1 MNPFEQK
8 SIAVEKA
15 NIPQSKFYTKPYDKN
30 SVSPF
35 TKLRIILMNGTE
47 FENIFFMHNFQRHC
61 TNNDIRRELALMR
74 QQEQAQQKRIGGLK
88 PTDEGILEHTIAYEQ
103 LAIELTAILAKR
115 EKDENVKMGLDF
127 ALLEDF
133 DHLYRFSNLLHLEDE
148 IDATKLVA
156 KQTEIMPARPT
167 VSHHRH
173 PNDNVRFYTD
183 FKYANNQT
191 KLNTMIITAAE
202 QQTMN
207 YYMNVSPLYKTDFGR
222 KLFSEIGM
230 VEEEHVTQY
239 GSLIDPNSTMLE
251 CLLMHEYVE
260 CYLYWSCALDETDPY
275 VKQIWQEHLEMELA
289 HLHRVA
295 EMLQK
300 YEGKHYLQVLPDPTF
315 PPPLTFGSNKEYVR
329 EKITTANLTSFRE
342 NYCLVNDLP
351 KNADFF
357 KFQDLFNKNLDKC
370 PSHKVIN
377 MYIDEYGED
386 FRYQD
391 KEHPIADLRDRTTDN
406 TCIGRCPK

>member
-30 SVSPF
+30 TVSPF

-61 TNNDIRRELALMR
+61 TNNEIRRELALMR

-133 DHLYRFSNLLHLEDE
+133 DHLYRFSNLLSLEDD

-173 PNDNVRFYTD
+173 PHDNVRFYTD
-183 FKYANNQT
+183 FKYASNQT

-251 CLLMHEYVE
+251 CLLMHEYVIF
-260 CYLYWSCALDETDPY
+260 TG
-275 VKQIWQEHLEMELA
+275 LA
-289 HLHRVA
+289 H
-295 EMLQK
+295 
-300 YEGKHYLQVLPDPTF
+300 
-315 PPPLTFGSNKEYVR
+315 
-329 EKITTANLTSFRE
+329 
-342 NYCLVNDLP
+342 
-351 KNADFF
+351 
-357 KFQDLFNKNLDKC
+357 
-370 PSHKVIN
+370 
-377 MYIDEYGED
+377 
-386 FRYQD
+386 
-391 KEHPIADLRDRTTDN
+391 
-406 TCIGRCPK
+406 

>member
-15 NIPQSKFYTKPYDKN
+15 FIPQSKLYSKPYDKDN
-30 SVSPF
+30 VSPF

-47 FENIFFMHNFQRHC
+47 FENIFFMHNFSRHC
-61 TNNDIRRELALMR
+61 SNNDIRRELALMR
-74 QQEQAQQKRIGGLK
+74 EQEQMQQKRIGGLK
-88 PTDEGILEHTIAYEQ
+88 PTNEGILEHTIAYEQ

-115 EKDENVKMGLDF
+115 EKDENVRMGLDF

-133 DHLYRFSNLLHLEDE
+133 DHLYRFSNLLHLEDG
-148 IDATKLVA
+148 IDAVKLVG

-173 PNDNVRFYTD
+173 PIDNVRAYTD

-191 KLNTMIITAAE
+191 KVNTMIITAAE

-222 KLFSEIGM
+222 KLYSEIGL

-260 CYLYWSCALDETDPY
+260 CYLYWSCFLDETNPY
-275 VKQIWQEHLEMELA
+275 VKEIWQEHLEIELS
-289 HLHRVA
+289 HLHKAA
-295 EMLQK
+295 ELLEK
-300 YEGKHYLQVLPDPTF
+300 YEGKHYLRVLPDPNF
-315 PPPLTFGSNKEYVR
+315 PPPLTFGSNKDYVR
-329 EKITTANLTSFRE
+329 EKLLTVNLTSFRE
-342 NYCLVNDLP
+342 NYIAVNKLP
-351 KNADFF
+351 KNAEFF
-357 KFQDLFNKNLDKC
+357 KFQDMFNKNLDKC
-370 PSHKVIN
+370 PSHKVIQ
-377 MYIDEYGED
+377 MYIDKEGED
-386 FRYQD
+386 YRYQD
-391 KEHPIADLRDRTTDN
+391 KEHPITDLRDRTVDN
-406 TCIGRCPK
+406 TGLGR

>member
-1 MNPFEQK
+1 M
-8 SIAVEKA
+8 
-15 NIPQSKFYTKPYDKN
+15 
-30 SVSPF
+30 F
-35 TKLRIILMNGTE
+35 TYARI
-47 FENIFFMHNFQRHC
+47 
-61 TNNDIRRELALMR
+61 
-74 QQEQAQQKRIGGLK
+74 
-88 PTDEGILEHTIAYEQ
+88 
-103 LAIELTAILAKR
+103 
-115 EKDENVKMGLDF
+115 
-127 ALLEDF
+127 
-133 DHLYRFSNLLHLEDE
+133 
-148 IDATKLVA
+148 
-156 KQTEIMPARPT
+156 
-167 VSHHRH
+167 
-173 PNDNVRFYTD
+173 
-183 FKYANNQT
+183 
-191 KLNTMIITAAE
+191 
-202 QQTMN
+202 
-207 YYMNVSPLYKTDFGR
+207 
-222 KLFSEIGM
+222 
-230 VEEEHVTQY
+230 
-239 GSLIDPNSTMLE
+239 
-251 CLLMHEYVE
+251 

-377 MYIDEYGED
+377 MYIEEFGED

-391 KEHPIADLRDRTTDN
+391 KEHPIPELRDRTTDN
-406 TCIGRCPK
+406 TCVGRCPK

>member
-8 SIAVEKA
+8 YIPVER
-15 NIPQSKFYTKPYDKN
+15 NFINQSKLYTKPYDKN
-30 SVSPF
+30 NVSPF

-47 FENIFFMHNFQRHC
+47 FESVFFMHNFQRHC

-74 QQEQAQQKRIGGLK
+74 EQEQMQQKRIGGLK

-115 EKDENVKMGLDF
+115 EKDEHVRMGLDF

-133 DHLYRFSNLLHLEDE
+133 DHLYRFSNLLSMEDG
-148 IDATKLVA
+148 IDAKKLVG

-167 VSHHRH
+167 IAHHRF
-173 PNDNVRFYTD
+173 PYDNVRAYTD
-183 FKYANNQT
+183 FSHATNQT
-191 KLNTMIITAAE
+191 KLNTMIITGAE

-207 YYMNVSPLYKTDFGR
+207 FYMNVAPIYKTDFGR

-239 GSLIDPNSTMLE
+239 GSLLDSSTTMLE
-251 CLLMHEYVE
+251 CLLLHEYVE
-260 CYLYWSCALDETDPY
+260 CYLYWSCALDETDEY
-275 VKQIWQEHLEMELA
+275 VKQIWEEHLEMELS
-289 HLHRVA
+289 HLQKVA
-295 EMLQK
+295 ELLEK
-300 YEGKHYLQVLPDPTF
+300 YEGKHWSRVFPDPTF
-315 PPPLTFGSNKEYVR
+315 PPPLTFGSNKDYVR
-329 EKITTANLTSFRE
+329 EKILTANLTSFRE
-342 NYCLVNDLP
+342 QYCLVNKLP
-351 KNADFF
+351 KNAEFF
-357 KFQDLFNKNLDKC
+357 KFQEMFNKNLEKC

-377 MYIDEYGED
+377 MYIDKFGED

-391 KEHPIADLRDRTTDN
+391 KEHPLQEMRNREIDN
-406 TCIGRCPK
+406 TTIGR